1 MSQPL
6 LQVFVFR
13 SGSYVGSE
21 IFTEPEIVVGSG
33 EGVDL
38 YIEEAAGNH
47 AILNRNDGQATLL
60 DLGSPQGTKVNR
72 APIQHCYVTPRDEI
86 QIGGHTLKLK
96 FVQPARTAPPAA
108 AASPVGPR
116 HQQPQSPAPAT
127 SIEDLISN
135 ELATDSAPLSPDVIA
150 SVDLPHTPD
159 LLGGDDFG
167 SLDDALNSAF
177 VSRDD
182 EPIPVAPFQSGT
194 PPAADFEPKTR
205 HMVPEAPPSAP
216 EPASPSFIADAP
228 VALPSSHPA
237 PGSGPQAP
245 ADEPNLSM
253 VQALEAA
260 PRQALQDPFDDVDLA
275 GEDPPDEDEL
285 EAEQEPDFSLV
296 DKLIQ
301 EGNAREGKQA
311 LELLCHRD
319 DSLKAATIVS
329 KKGEKIVLG
338 RRRQNQVIPAG
349 GHKGMPLARMLDT
362 GKAEVRVPASA
373 EGFVLQH
380 GTRVPLDQLK
390 TPERAVNKKANSYRV
405 PLAAGAQM
413 HLDLGDTSYFLR
425 FVDPPAVK
433 QEPFRFVVEKVIQYA
448 VGGAVGMHLVAF
460 LVIGLMSSG
469 ERFSELATEQ
479 WAEPE
484 LEEIRDVEI
493 EPEPEPEPVVEEEP
507 EPEPDP
513 EPPPPK
519 PRSKPEPK
527 PKPRKSAPKAKQPT
541 GPPKGAPA
549 KEVKKAGVLGAMGKL
564 NLAAPGKKAM
574 VQAVSN
580 VDAVKTPGG
589 SNYRVG
595 ALVGKTP
602 SSKLSVGGGGGGK
615 LLTRGSA
622 SLLKGGSGLAKIG
635 KKGGSV
641 RGKVARASSRRLQSQ
656 GSIDR
661 NAVLKVINS
670 HINEVQYCYEKN
682 LLKDP
687 SLKGKVSV
695 EWTIGGSGSVTRVR
709 QKTSTLRSPQVSSC
723 IIQAIKRWRFPKPTG
738 GNVTISFPFVFSQ
751 SQF

>member
-21 IFTEPEIVVGSG
+21 VFTEPEIVIGSG

-38 YIEEAAGNH
+38 YLEEAAANH

-72 APIQHCYVTPRDEI
+72 ASIQHCYVTPRDEI
-86 QIGGHTLKLK
+86 QIAGHTLKLK
-96 FVQPARTAPPAA
+96 FVQPARTAPLAPPPAA
-108 AASPVGPR
+108 AA
-116 HQQPQSPAPAT
+116 PAAPSQHAG

-159 LLGGDDFG
+159 LTGTDFG

-182 EPIPVAPFQSGT
+182 EPIPVAPSQSGT
-194 PPAADFEPKTR
+194 PQRTDFEPATR
-205 HMVPEAPPSAP
+205 QMVPEAPPAP
-216 EPASPSFIADAP
+216 EPLFPSFRSDAP
-228 VALPSSHPA
+228 VSLPSSQAAAPQPPA
-237 PGSGPQAP
+237 SRTPVPQP
-245 ADEPNLSM
+245 EEPNSSM
-253 VQALEAA
+253 VQALDAQSAA
-260 PRQALQDPFDDVDLA
+260 PLQDPFDDVVLDD
-275 GEDPPDEDEL
+275 EDPPDEDEL
-285 EAEQEPDFSLV
+285 EADREPDFSLV
-296 DKLIQ
+296 EKLIQ
-301 EGNAREGKQA
+301 EGNAREGKKA

-319 DSLKAATIVS
+319 DALKAATMVS

-338 RRRQNQVIPAG
+338 RRRQNQIIPDG
-349 GHKGMPLARMLDT
+349 GQKGLPLARVLDT

-373 EGFVLQH
+373 DGFVLQH
-380 GTRVPLDQLK
+380 GMRVPLDQLK
-390 TPERAVNKKANSYRV
+390 TPERAVGKKANSYRV

-425 FVDPPAVK
+425 FIDPPTVK

-448 VGGAVGMHLVAF
+448 VGGAVGVHLLAF
-460 LVIGLMSSG
+460 LIVGMSMGG
-469 ERFSELATEQ
+469 EVYRDLATEQ

-484 LEEIRDVEI
+484 VEEIRDVEI

-513 EPPPPK
+513 EPPPPQ
-519 PRSKPEPK
+519 PRSKPKPK
-527 PKPRKSAPKAKQPT
+527 PKPRRSAPKTQQDT

-723 IIQAIKRWRFPKPTG
+723 ILQAIKRWRFPKPTG